1 MKFNIDLSRIAK
13 TLSENGFSLYPH
25 QKKGVQ
31 WLLKME
37 RSGSGGILADDMGL
51 GKTIQIISMLIA
63 RPVKTTLIV
72 VPASLV
78 SQWKQEIKKFHPTIN
93 LVVHWGNS
101 RINTGTID
109 KITKVSTS
117 IVLTSYNLLTSVCS
131 INFDRIICDEAH
143 VFRNSKSKVFKTLYN
158 IRCPIK
164 WAITGTPIQNY
175 KSDIATIFR
184 YIGIKNENIEDNIS
198 IYVLRRTKK
207 KVGIELPEIKISVNF
222 TGFKSDDDSKFYQD
236 VMNSDYIHH
245 LEKCLRLR
253 QICVVPESVKKS
265 IKSNNVYLDKY
276 KILNNKKLD
285 SIVKKIKKQT
295 EEKPIVFS
303 YFKHEID
310 YLQSKL
316 KEHNVGV
323 IYGPTPP
330 QKRTKIIQDGSKEI
344 LLIQIIAGGTGL
356 NLQHFNTIYFTAPQ
370 WNPTIEQ
377 QAIARVHRIGQ
388 KMPVKIRRFILGNIK
403 NKTIE
408 NRILDIQKK
417 KLEMINGYLQN

>member
-143 VFRNSKSKVFKTLYN
+143 VFRNSKSKVFKTLYM
-158 IRCPIK
+158 
-164 WAITGTPIQNY
+164 
-175 KSDIATIFR
+175 
-184 YIGIKNENIEDNIS
+184 
-198 IYVLRRTKK
+198 
-207 KVGIELPEIKISVNF
+207 
-222 TGFKSDDDSKFYQD
+222 FKS
-236 VMNSDYIHH
+236 
-245 LEKCLRLR
+245 
-253 QICVVPESVKKS
+253 
-265 IKSNNVYLDKY
+265 
-276 KILNNKKLD
+276 
-285 SIVKKIKKQT
+285 T
-295 EEKPIVFS
+295 
-303 YFKHEID
+303 
-310 YLQSKL
+310 
-316 KEHNVGV
+316 
-323 IYGPTPP
+323 
-330 QKRTKIIQDGSKEI
+330 
-344 LLIQIIAGGTGL
+344 
-356 NLQHFNTIYFTAPQ
+356 
-370 WNPTIEQ
+370 
-377 QAIARVHRIGQ
+377 
-388 KMPVKIRRFILGNIK
+388 
-403 NKTIE
+403 
-408 NRILDIQKK
+408 
-417 KLEMINGYLQN
+417 